1 MQESD
6 DVDMAGVGVASDAAR
21 AGGCCGA
28 MWLVR
33 GPRNAKIFASTGIL
47 RPADVN
53 SAVAWACA
61 NE

>member
-6 DVDMAGVGVASDAAR
+6 DVGVAGVGVASDAAR
-21 AGGCCGA
+21 AGDCGRA

-33 GPRNAKIFASTGIL
+33 GRRNAKIFTLTGIL
-47 RPADVN
+47 GPADVN
-53 SAVAWACA
+53 SAVGWACA